1 MFFLIF
7 KVFLVDLSMIDANP
21 TIVAPAVLKPSVYSY
36 QQGQYDALGNEYPA
50 ALTPPILRAG
60 FDRKE
65 NKYVANLI
73 NNSIVSTGEIVF
85 GGAMSGIKGYYSTVT
100 ISTDNT
106 TNVGGEKEL
115 FNVGATY
122 VMNSGY

>member
-1 MFFLIF
+1 M
-7 KVFLVDLSMIDANP
+7 
-21 TIVAPAVLKPSVYSY
+21 
-36 QQGQYDALGNEYPA
+36 
-50 ALTPPILRAG
+50 RAG

-73 NNSIVSTGEIVF
+73 NNSVVSTGEIVF

-115 FNVGATY
+115 FNVGSTY